1 MKATS
6 IALAG
11 ALILGGAAALRAQE
25 SAAAADPSLE
35 RMRSVLQKTPL
46 RLTPVE
52 TEATFKIHIKAIHP
66 MHEIF
71 EKPAWQLDHPVGW
84 QPPGVGL
91 DMSRLFGYISRAKR
105 ARDVRVAQVS
115 VQRAIA
121 DYCAT
126 QPNPETIQIC
136 SPSRAIR

>member
-1 MKATS
+1 
-6 IALAG
+6 
-11 ALILGGAAALRAQE
+11 
-25 SAAAADPSLE
+25 
-35 RMRSVLQKTPL
+35 
-46 RLTPVE
+46 
-52 TEATFKIHIKAIHP
+52 

-71 EKPAWQLDHPVGW
+71 EKPGWQLDPVGW

-91 DMSRLFGYISRAKR
+91 DMSRLFSYISGAKR
-105 ARDVRVAQVS
+105 AHDVRVAQVS

>member
-11 ALILGGAAALRAQE
+11 ALILGGAAALRGQE
-25 SAAAADPSLE
+25 AATNPSLE
-35 RMRSVLQKTPL
+35 RMRSVLRRTPL
-46 RLTPVE
+46 KLTMAEP
-52 TEATFKIHIKAIHP
+52 EATFKIEIHAIHP

-71 EKPAWQLDHPVGW
+71 EKPAWQLDPVGW

-91 DMSRLFGYISRAKR
+91 DLSLFFGYISRAKR
-105 ARDVRVAQVS
+105 AHDVRVAQVS

-136 SPSRAIR
+136 STSRAIR

>member
-25 SAAAADPSLE
+25 PATNPSLE

-71 EKPAWQLDHPVGW
+71 EKPGWQLDPVGW

-91 DMSRLFGYISRAKR
+91 DMSRLFSYISGAKR
-105 ARDVRVAQVS
+105 AHDVRVAQVS